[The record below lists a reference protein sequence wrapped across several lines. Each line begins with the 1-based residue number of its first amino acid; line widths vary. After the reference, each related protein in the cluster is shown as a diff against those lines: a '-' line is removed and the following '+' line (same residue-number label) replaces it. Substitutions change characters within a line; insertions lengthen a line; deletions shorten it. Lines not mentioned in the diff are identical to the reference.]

1 MAEMHADGS
10 GVLFWAVERGETHR
24 RMCSMV
30 VGGRPEGNNV
40 ESVVR
45 WWWRQAVLTMASAG
59 RFHGRR
65 CRSAWRHFSVA
76 TAARGDLRSA
86 LSSGQRFGE
95 EHGDNGKLTDFE
107 AGPDGGWLRRSSM
120 RWPWKRWRAT
130 AVAAWHLE
138 LTQTRSNAV
147 RERRSKSI
155 WPTQ

>member
-1 MAEMHADGS
+1 VLHGS
-10 GVLFWAVERGETHR
+10 RRAARGEQRGER
-24 RMCSMV
+24 RPV
-30 VGGRPEGNNV
+30 VVATGSWLGEEFGA
-40 ESVVR
+40 
-45 WWWRQAVLTMASAG
+45 QAVLTMASAG

-65 CRSAWRHFSVA
+65 CRSAWRHFLVA

-86 LSSGQRFGE
+86 LRSGKRFGE

-130 AVAAWHLE
+130 TVAAWHLE